1 MVFTC
6 DLTECLN
13 CGVRVGQ
20 QYVEGRK
27 GACFEALSI
36 NSLSSASNV
45 DFAESTA
52 DHPLTLGTRLK
63 APGGGCRCGLPLQ
76 GAGRRKN
83 RLQ

>member
-1 MVFTC
+1 MAENSTMGLPLKLLVSTVLVECPKLIVVFTC

-45 DFAESTA
+45 DS
-52 DHPLTLGTRLK
+52 
-63 APGGGCRCGLPLQ
+63 
-76 GAGRRKN
+76 GAS
-83 RLQ
+83 

>member
-13 CGVRVGQ
+13 CGIRVGQ

-36 NSLSSASNV
+36 NSLSSDSNV
-45 DFAESTA
+45 DFGAPWDASENR
-52 DHPLTLGTRLK
+52 DVPLTTR
-63 APGGGCRCGLPLQ
+63 
-76 GAGRRKN
+76 
-83 RLQ
+83 